1 MAFSSS
7 AVISELQ
14 QDPDPVMLDSK
25 ALDEYAGSYEGRDGH
40 EIQFCAQRQRTRR
53 IAHRGAETPQKAHAR
68 DIFFTPGHGATPK
81 VFQRADNGKIIGFI
95 YLCGKNSIVFR
106 HVVECSILTCFPGR
120 VRHFGAPSRR
130 GRFPS
135 RSG

>member
-1 MAFSSS
+1 MQAAMRAGTGMKFSF
-7 AVISELQ
+7 VRRGKEL
-14 QDPDPVMLDSK
+14 VASLT
-25 ALDEYAGSYEGRDGH
+25 G
-40 EIQFCAQRQRTRR
+40 
-53 IAHRGAETPQKAHAR
+53 GAETPQKAHAR